1 MLKGELIM
9 KILNLESTL
18 ELLRQ
23 QTAQIE
29 KAIVHFQKRISHAP
43 PGSLRVARKNDRH
56 EFYQRI
62 DAKDTIGTYLPRKDR
77 DIAAA
82 LAQKDYDSKLLAE
95 LVKQQKALERFLKDY
110 DPDAPLDV
118 YEKLGEARKALVT
131 KEFLTDKEFVE
142 QWLNMPYNHMGFGDN
157 DPEYYTPKGERV
169 RSKSELL
176 IADALIRN
184 NIPYRYECPVYE
196 GGYLIGVPDFN
207 CLNVRQRKDYYWE
220 HLGMMSDS
228 TYADKNVIKLEKYS
242 LANDFDESRLIL
254 TFETENHPLN
264 TRVIEEKIRRYL
276 K

>member
-1 MLKGELIM
+1 MTAAVIVEELGNM
-9 KILNLESTL
+9 VRTLNKKIDLIRRRLS
-18 ELLRQ
+18 Q
-23 QTAQIE
+23 
-29 KAIVHFQKRISHAP
+29 AP
-43 PGSLRVARKNDRH
+43 SGNLRVSYTGKYRQFYLRNDPG
-56 EFYQRI
+56 
-62 DAKDTIGTYLPRKDR
+62 DGIGTYLPRKDR
-77 DIAAA
+77 DIAVA

-131 KEFLTDKEFVE
+131 KEFLNDKEFVE

-228 TYADKNVIKLEKYS
+228 TYADKNIRKLEKYS

>member
-1 MLKGELIM
+1 MFEEELIM
-9 KILNLESTL
+9 EMLKLESAL

-23 QTAQIE
+23 QTAQIK
-29 KAIVHFQKRISHAP
+29 KAIKHYQKRISHAP
-43 PGSLRVARKNDRH
+43 PGSLRIARKKDSFQ
-56 EFYQRI
+56 FYQRI
-62 DAKDTIGTYLPRKDR
+62 NAENPNGTYLPRKDR

-110 DPDAPLDV
+110 HPDAPLDV

-228 TYADKNVIKLEKYS
+228 TYADKNVRKLEKYS

-254 TFETENHPLN
+254 TFETETHPLN